1 MQNWVPVLATALS
14 TATSSLPS
22 PLGSST
28 GNAEEMLCFFYQL
41 NLLSI
46 WGIGI
51 SSEPD
56 RHKSP
61 DDGLVWELMSLSGF
75 GVFDWVLLRC
85 WEALQGNDLW
95 D

>member
-1 MQNWVPVLATALS
+1 MFGALGF
-14 TATSSLPS
+14 L
-22 PLGSST
+22 
-28 GNAEEMLCFFYQL
+28 
-41 NLLSI
+41 
-46 WGIGI
+46 
-51 SSEPD
+51 SSELD
-56 RHKSP
+56 RHTSP